1 MITSSQIKAARAM
14 TGLTV
19 RLLAEKS
26 NIAFSTLVRLESAK
40 DQIPSSNVETL
51 KKLIKTFEALGVEFI
66 GTPDDRPGVRL
77 KKQSL

>member
-26 NIAFSTLVRLESAK
+26 NIAFSTLVRLESAN
-40 DQIPSSNVETL
+40 DQIPASNVETL
-51 KKLIKTFEALGVEFI
+51 KRLIKTFEALGIEFI

-77 KKQSL
+77 NKPLL